1 MVNRPMHRR
10 LRLLPFLMVPF
21 ILSLLILGACEGG
34 KDKDEDKAAAAETAA
49 KDSLLELIESVGEV
63 RFGDLEAIR
72 ERGVLRAL
80 VTYSRTDFFLDHGR
94 IRGIQADFLREFEK
108 QLNAGIE
115 DPTRRTRV
123 HFLPVA
129 FDQLIPALN
138 AGLGDV
144 AAAFLT
150 LTPERL
156 QMVDFAASRRMTVD
170 EIVVSHQA
178 APALGGL
185 EDLAGREV
193 YVLRNSSYAEH
204 LRKLN
209 DGFRERGLAPVAV
222 VEADPLLLSEDILE
236 MVNAGI
242 VDVTVVDSY
251 RAELWA
257 RVLPALVLHHDL
269 RLAEGNAVGWAVRET
284 SPRLK
289 AELESFIT
297 AKGKGSLI
305 GNILFRE
312 YFENTQWIEDPT
324 EGERRRVERYFALFR
339 EYGERYGFDELMLA
353 AVAFQESGL
362 RHDRRSHRGAVG
374 IMQLLPTTAA
384 DPNVGIPDISD
395 VEDNIH
401 AGTRYLAFLRD
412 RYFAD
417 PAITEA
423 DRRAL
428 TWAAYN
434 AGPAKVRRM
443 RALAAELGLD
453 PDVWFGNVEVAAG
466 RIVGRETVTYVAN
479 IQKYYVAYQLARRV
493 RAAKDGMLSAGS
505 GDDRVEKP

>member
-1 MVNRPMHRR
+1 MPHRR
-10 LRLLPFLMVPF
+10 RPPLFPTLLFLLPLV
-21 ILSLLILGACEGG
+21 LLGG
-34 KDKDEDKAAAAETAA
+34 CGSEEEEAAPPPTET
-49 KDSLLELIESVGEV
+49 DNGFMDLIASVGEP
-63 RFGDLEAIR
+63 RFGDLDAIR

-80 VTYSRTDFFLDHGR
+80 VTYSRTDFFLDRGR

-115 DPTRRTRV
+115 DPTRRIRV

-129 FDQLIPALN
+129 FSQLIPALN

-150 LTPERL
+150 VTPERL
-156 QMVDFAASRRMTVD
+156 EVVDFAASRRMAVD
-170 EIVVSHQA
+170 EIVVTHEA
-178 APALGGL
+178 VPAPAGL
-185 EDLAGREV
+185 EGLAGREV
-193 YVLRNSSYAEH
+193 YVVRDSSYAEH
-204 LRKLN
+204 LRALN
-209 DGFRERGLAPVAV
+209 EDFRKRGLAPVTV
-222 VEADPLLLSEDILE
+222 VEADPHLLSEDILE

-242 VDVTVVDSY
+242 VDITVVDSY

-269 RLAEGNAVGWAVRET
+269 RLAEGNPVGWAVRKT
-284 SPRLK
+284 NPRLK
-289 AELESFIT
+289 AALDRFIA

-305 GNILFRE
+305 GNILFRK
-312 YFENTQWIEDPT
+312 YFESTEWIEDPT
-324 EGERRRVERYFALFR
+324 GGEGRRVDRYFALFR
-339 EYGERYGFDELMLA
+339 QYGERYGFDELVLA
-353 AVAFQESGL
+353 ALAFQESGL

-384 DPNVGIPDISD
+384 DPNVGIPDITD

-401 AGTRYLAFLRD
+401 AGAKYLAFLRD

-417 PAITEA
+417 AAIGEA

-443 RALAAELGLD
+443 RELAAELGLD
-453 PDVWFGNVEVAAG
+453 PNVWFGNVEVAAG
-466 RIVGRETVTYVAN
+466 RIVGRETVDYVAN

-493 RAAKDGMLSAGS
+493 REVKDGALAAGS
-505 GDDRVEKP
+505 GDGGANP

>member
-1 MVNRPMHRR
+1 MCHRR
-10 LRLLPFLMVPF
+10 RPFSFLTLLLV
-21 ILSLLILGACEGG
+21 LSLVLPGGCGSGEEEAPAATEEEEG
-34 KDKDEDKAAAAETAA
+34 
-49 KDSLLELIESVGEV
+49 LLDLIESAGKV
-63 RFGDLEAIR
+63 RFGDLDAMR
-72 ERGVLRAL
+72 EGGVLRAL
-80 VTYSRTDFFLDHGR
+80 VTYSRTDFFLDRGR
-94 IRGIQADFLREFEK
+94 IRGIQAEFLREFEK

-115 DPTRRTRV
+115 DPARRIRV

-156 QMVDFAASRRMTVD
+156 AVVDFAASQRMTVD
-170 EIVVSHQA
+170 EIVVSHEA
-178 APALGGL
+178 APVIEGF

-193 YVLRNSSYAEH
+193 YVLRDSSYAEH
-204 LRKLN
+204 LRALN
-209 DGFRERGLAPVAV
+209 GDFRERGLAPATV
-222 VEADPLLLSEDILE
+222 VEADPHLLSEDILE

-242 VDVTVVDSY
+242 VDLTVVDSY
-251 RAELWA
+251 RAELWS

-269 RLAEGNAVGWAVRET
+269 RIAQDNPVGWAVRKT
-284 SPRLK
+284 NPRLK
-289 AELESFIT
+289 AELERFIA

-305 GNILFRE
+305 GNILFRK
-312 YFENTQWIEDPT
+312 YFESTKWIEDPT
-324 EGERRRVERYFALFR
+324 GDEGRRVEQYFALFR
-339 EYGERYGFDELMLA
+339 EYGERYGFDELVLA
-353 AVAFQESGL
+353 ALAFQESGL

-374 IMQLLPTTAA
+374 IMQLLPATAA

-417 PAITEA
+417 AAISEA

-434 AGPAKVRRM
+434 AGPAKVRRI
-443 RALAAELGLD
+443 RELTAELGLD
-453 PDVWFGNVEVAAG
+453 PNVWFGNVEVAAG
-466 RIVGRETVTYVAN
+466 RIVGRETVAYVAN
-479 IQKYYVAYQLARRV
+479 IQKYFVAYQLARRV
-493 RAAKDGMLSAGS
+493 REAKDGVLAAGAS
-505 GDDRVEKP
+505 DDRAKP

>member
-1 MVNRPMHRR
+1 MSYRRRPPVFRT
-10 LRLLPFLMVPF
+10 LLFL
-21 ILSLLILGACEGG
+21 LSLVFLGACGG
-34 KDKDEDKAAAAETAA
+34 DRDEEAPAETAA
-49 KDSLLELIESVGEV
+49 EDGLLDLIESVGET
-63 RFGDLEAIR
+63 RFGDLDAMR
-72 ERGVLRAL
+72 EKGVLRAL
-80 VTYSRTDFFLDHGR
+80 VTYSRTDFFLDRGR

-150 LTPERL
+150 VTPARL
-156 QMVDFAASRRMTVD
+156 EVVDFAASRRMEVD
-170 EIVVSHQA
+170 EIVVTHEA
-178 APALGGL
+178 VPVLGGL

-204 LRKLN
+204 LRSLN
-209 DGFRERGLAPVAV
+209 EGFRERGLAPVRV
-222 VEADPLLLSEDILE
+222 LEAEPHLLSEDILE

-242 VDVTVVDSY
+242 VDITVVDSY
-251 RAELWA
+251 LAELWA

-269 RLAEGNAVGWAVRET
+269 RLAEGNPVGWAVRKT
-284 SPRLK
+284 NPLLK
-289 AELESFIT
+289 AELERFIA

-312 YFENTQWIEDPT
+312 YFENTEWIEDPT
-324 EGERRRVERYFALFR
+324 GGEGRRVDRYFALFR
-339 EYGERYGFDELMLA
+339 EYGERYGFDELVLA
-353 AVAFQESGL
+353 ALAFQESGL
-362 RHDRRSHRGAVG
+362 RHDRKSHRGAVG

-401 AGTRYLAFLRD
+401 AGAKYLAFLRD

-417 PAITEA
+417 PAISEA

-443 RALAAELGLD
+443 RELATELGLD
-453 PDVWFGNVEVAAG
+453 PNVWYGNVEVAAG

-493 RAAKDGMLSAGS
+493 REAKDGARAG
-505 GDDRVEKP
+505 VAEP